1 MSEIVPLVADETPL
15 PDLLSVLVASGDLF
29 FTWDLVE
36 DRVAWSGQTD
46 AVFGVLDGTT
56 LCRGET
62 FLKRVHP
69 EDLPHRMLAVSRHLD
84 HGALLDCEYRVRGD
98 DGEFRWVNERA
109 VSRLAPDGR
118 ATALTGVIRNI
129 NGHKDSE
136 RQLQYLTNHDALT
149 GQYNRMRLREALQHA
164 IDASQRN
171 DAEGG
176 FLLVGVDKLAMLG
189 DVHGEDVVDTVL
201 LNLAR
206 RIEGCLRVGDVVGR
220 VGFDRFAVI
229 LPRCSEG
236 QTYQVAGRMLAAV
249 REAPVPT
256 AAGNLQITASAGAT
270 MFPSGAKTAREVVSQ
285 ADAALRNAYRLGCD
299 CFSDFRDV
307 PRAGLANRED
317 FDMADQVQRA
327 LRENRIV
334 LAYQPVI
341 DSSSGEVAFYECLA
355 RMIGDD
361 GALVPAGMFV
371 PIVEQM
377 GLMRLID
384 RRVLDLGVT
393 TLMQNPGLN
402 LSINVSG
409 LTVIDPQWL
418 RLLCDR
424 LISRPDV
431 AKRLIL
437 EITETVA
444 LDDIA
449 ESSAFVKTLGELG
462 CRVALDD
469 FGAGFTSFRHLRAL
483 DVDMIKIDGSFVR
496 NMAGNPDNQIF
507 LRALLDLAKGIGVT
521 TVAECVETQAD
532 VDLLREKGVDYLQGY
547 YLGRPSIDQVWQTGK
562 PAD

>member
-15 PDLLSVLVASGDLF
+15 PDLVSVLVASGDLF

-36 DRVAWSGQTD
+36 DRMAWSGQTS
-46 AVFGVLDGTT
+46 AVVGVSDGAV
-56 LCRGET
+56 LRRGEA

-84 HGALLDCEYRVRGD
+84 HGAAIDCEYRVRGD
-98 DGEFRWVNERA
+98 DGEFRWINERTVA
-109 VSRLAPDGR
+109 RKAADGR
-118 ATALTGVIRNI
+118 AVTLTGVVRNVDGQKA
-129 NGHKDSE
+129 NE
-136 RQLQYLTNHDALT
+136 QQLRFLTTHDALT
-149 GQYNRMRLREALQHA
+149 GQFNRVRLREALQHA
-164 IDASQRN
+164 INASLSSGGH
-171 DAEGG
+171 GG

-206 RIEGCLRVGDVVGR
+206 RIEQCLRGGDVVGR

-236 QTYQVAGRMLAAV
+236 QTYQVAGRILATV
-249 REAPVPT
+249 REAPVAT
-256 AAGNLQITASAGAT
+256 ENGNLHITASAGAT
-270 MFPSGAKTAREVVSQ
+270 VFPGSAKTAREAVSQ

-299 CFSDFRDV
+299 CFSDYRDV
-307 PRAGLANRED
+307 PQAWLANRED
-317 FDMADQVQRA
+317 LDVADQVQRA
-327 LRENRIV
+327 IRENRIV
-334 LAYQPVI
+334 LAYQPVV
-341 DSSSGEVAFYECLA
+341 DARSGAVAFYECLA
-355 RMIGDD
+355 RMVGED
-361 GALVPAGMFV
+361 GKLVPAAAFV

-393 TLMQNPGLN
+393 TLMQHPDLQ

-418 RLLCDR
+418 RMACDR
-424 LISRPDV
+424 LVTRDDV
-431 AKRLIL
+431 AKRLTL

-496 NMAGNPDNQIF
+496 NLSGNPDNQIF
-507 LRALLDLAKGIGVT
+507 LRALLDLAAGIGVS
-521 TVAECVETQAD
+521 TVAECVETEQEIE
-532 VDLLREKGVDYLQGY
+532 LLRGQGVDYVQGY
-547 YLGRPSIDQVWQTGK
+547 YLGQPSVKQPWVSEDE
-562 PAD
+562 A